1 MLLSVRCGLS
11 CSSAVVCG
19 VYVGVLMWA
28 FVSVL
33 LQFVGLGEFQLH
45 YILACHYELH
55 FVMLLFISDVCLRYS
70 GASLGLSVS
79 SARILPML
87 FVCWHNCILALVVA
101 LLRLIAYQRGVMVF
115 ALVWS
120 PGMRYVERIAVVA
133 LDPVSVFVGV
143 CWFVA
148 CMFLF
153 VVVGCARVGC
163 VAGLVAAN
171 VSTRRRLVRLHL
183 C

>member
-1 MLLSVRCGLS
+1 MGVRFSVASIRWFGRT
-11 CSSAVVCG
+11 SASLHFG
-19 VYVGVLMWA
+19 ESLRITFRHA
-28 FVSVL
+28 FVHLRRL
-33 LQFVGLGEFQLH
+33 LALLWCKLGFVGKFSAHFANAVCLLAQLH
-45 YILACHYELH
+45 
-55 FVMLLFISDVCLRYS
+55 
-70 GASLGLSVS
+70 
-79 SARILPML
+79 
-87 FVCWHNCILALVVA
+87 LALVVA

-120 PGMRYVERIAVVA
+120 PGIRYVERIAVVA

-163 VAGLVAAN
+163 IAALVAAN

>member
-1 MLLSVRCGLS
+1 ML
-11 CSSAVVCG
+11 
-19 VYVGVLMWA
+19 
-28 FVSVL
+28 
-33 LQFVGLGEFQLH
+33 
-45 YILACHYELH
+45 
-55 FVMLLFISDVCLRYS
+55 
-70 GASLGLSVS
+70 
-79 SARILPML
+79 
-87 FVCWHNCILALVVA
+87 
-101 LLRLIAYQRGVMVF
+101 VF

-120 PGMRYVERIAVVA
+120 PGIRYVERNAGVVA

-163 VAGLVAAN
+163 IVALVAAK